1 MIFSVRGSVNCL
13 KRNAGGPILM
23 DLKESGP
30 SSVAGTVLQRVAELG
45 RKKSAE
51 TLVFFQR
58 MGFSGR
64 KYGDFH
70 PRNGFEWQF
79 FFGKGRRLRFHHWLR
94 AGFEKILYIRSI

>member
-1 MIFSVRGSVNCL
+1 
-13 KRNAGGPILM
+13 M

-51 TLVFFQR
+51 TLGFFQQ

-64 KYGDFH
+64 KSGDFH

-79 FFGKGRRLRFHHWLR
+79 FFFEKAEHMEISPLAQSWLR
-94 AGFEKILYIRSI
+94 EDTVY